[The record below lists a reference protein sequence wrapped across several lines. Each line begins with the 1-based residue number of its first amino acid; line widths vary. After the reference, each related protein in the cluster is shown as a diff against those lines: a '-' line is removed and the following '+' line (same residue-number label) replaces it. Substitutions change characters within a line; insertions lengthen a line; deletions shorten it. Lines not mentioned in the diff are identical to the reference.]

1 MLLSAGWE
9 SDCIVVV
16 LMLWTLVE
24 TLQPL
29 VRLVGSRLW
38 SPPGSTPLA
47 RKVDAVRRLLA
58 ERPDLRSGSGPKGS

>member
-1 MLLSAGWE
+1 VLLSAGRA
-9 SDCIVVV
+9 SDCIVGV

-29 VRLVGSRLW
+29 VRFVRSRLW

-58 ERPDLRSGSGPKGS
+58 ERPDLRSRPGRQRS